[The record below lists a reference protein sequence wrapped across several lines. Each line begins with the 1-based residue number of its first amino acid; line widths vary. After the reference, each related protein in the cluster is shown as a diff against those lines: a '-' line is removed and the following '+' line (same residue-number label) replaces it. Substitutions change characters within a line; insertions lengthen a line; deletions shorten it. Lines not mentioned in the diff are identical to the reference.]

1 MIWIFGDSYST
12 SFNHISVINDWGKD
26 YINFKGYV
34 PKSFGDIISDKL
46 DTEVKHFAR
55 GGICNDTIYELICEN
70 APLINKDDIIIIGWS
85 ELTRFRLSGRDSEWC
100 HLISNSQNNFSE
112 LPNVSENTLDEV
124 FVNRSLKLYV
134 DEYMKR
140 RNFLNWLFR
149 DNILI
154 HWTPF
159 VHQFK
164 FILGYGG
171 ISTISLET
179 NDLIKDGHYSETG
192 HKQIS
197 NNLIKLIGDKN
208 LRDMYNNNGGMKLL

>member
-1 MIWIFGDSYST
+1 MIWIFGDSFST
-12 SFNHISVINDWGKD
+12 SFNHHTVINFWGRD

-34 PKSFGDIISDKL
+34 PKSFGDIMSDKL
-46 DTEVKHFAR
+46 GVEVKHIAR
-55 GGICNDTIYELICEN
+55 CGICNDTIYELICEN

-85 ELTRFRLSGRDSEWC
+85 QVERFRLSGRVNGWC
-100 HLISNSQNNFSE
+100 QLMASTQNTFSE
-112 LPNVSENTLDEV
+112 LPNISESTLEEI

-149 DNILI
+149 DNVLI

-159 VHQFK
+159 VNQFK

-171 ISTISLET
+171 ISTILHET
-179 NDLIKDGHYSETG
+179 KNLIKSGHYSETG
-192 HKQIS
+192 HQQLSDNFID
-197 NNLIKLIGDKN
+197 LIGNKN
-208 LRDMYNNNGGMKLL
+208 LRDMYNNSGMKLL